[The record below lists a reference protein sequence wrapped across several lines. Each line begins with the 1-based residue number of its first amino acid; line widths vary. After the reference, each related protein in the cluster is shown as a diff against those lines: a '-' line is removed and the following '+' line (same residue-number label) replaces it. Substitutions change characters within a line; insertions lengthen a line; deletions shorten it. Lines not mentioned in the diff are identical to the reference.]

1 MVPKAEAIQPPE
13 EAVLLAEAALLEGAV
28 LPAEVVLPAE
38 AVRRGP
44 TAHPPEI
51 HQRKNAESVERNVL

>member
-13 EAVLLAEAALLEGAV
+13 EAVLLAEAALPEG
-28 LPAEVVLPAE
+28 VVLPAE